1 LEADQD
7 IEVLASTQQTATT
20 AMSLTG
26 NNLVN
31 ELYGNDGANTL
42 NGGAGSDFLMGFGGA
57 DIFAFTTTLGA
68 GNVDQIIDFNVAD
81 DTIALDDA
89 VFTGLATGAL
99 ATGAFVNGSAAGD
112 ADDRIIYNSA
122 TGQIL
127 FDADGNGAGLA
138 VLFATVSAG
147 TVLTASDFTV
157 I

>member
-1 LEADQD
+1 
-7 IEVLASTQQTATT
+7 
-20 AMSLTG
+20 MS
-26 NNLVN
+26 
-31 ELYGNDGANTL
+31 
-42 NGGAGSDFLMGFGGA
+42 FGGT
-57 DIFAFTTTLGA
+57 DTFAFTTALGA
-68 GNVDQIIDFNVAD
+68 TNVDRIADFNVVD

-99 ATGAFVNGSAAGD
+99 AAGAFVNGTAAAD
-112 ADDRIIYNSA
+112 ADDRIVYNSA

-127 FDADGNGAGLA
+127 FDADGNGAGAA